1 VRRHHSS
8 AFAAI
13 AVSAALVSFSCP
25 ARAEGWMMDATA
37 ELGTGLEGGDPGG
50 GNIEWRRAR
59 TRILAGFDL
68 RSDEDEEQSF
78 GVRAF
83 AELERR
89 GGVGGEVRYER
100 WLGRA
105 LGGFVFAT
113 GLVAPETL
121 VGAGFGATFVIP
133 FGKRAGFA
141 IEPAFAALPLG
152 SDVPDDS
159 VVMWATLTL
168 GVRVG
173 L

>member
-1 VRRHHSS
+1 LLVAAS
-8 AFAAI
+8 ASVAGLS
-13 AVSAALVSFSCP
+13 VNSP

-37 ELGTGLEGGDPGG
+37 QVGTGLEGGDPGG
-50 GNIEWRRAR
+50 GDIEWRRAR

-68 RSDEDEEQSF
+68 RSDEDEEQSL
-78 GVRAF
+78 GVRGF

-100 WLGRA
+100 WLGRG

-113 GLVAPETL
+113 GLIAPETL

-133 FGKRAGFA
+133 FGRRAGFS

-152 SDVPDDS
+152 SDVPDDT
-159 VVMWATLTL
+159 VVMWATLSL

>member
-1 VRRHHSS
+1 
-8 AFAAI
+8 
-13 AVSAALVSFSCP
+13 
-25 ARAEGWMMDATA
+25 MMDTTVA
-37 ELGTGLEGGDPGG
+37 LGTGLEGGDPGG
-50 GNIEWRRAR
+50 GSLEWRRAR

-68 RSDEDEEQSF
+68 RSDEEEEQSF
-78 GVRAF
+78 GLRAF

-105 LGGFVFAT
+105 LGGYVFAT
-113 GLVAPETL
+113 GLFAPETL

-152 SDVPDDS
+152 SDVPDDT